1 MSRWPDIW
9 KTPEYQLMKQRDVD
23 IMLKY
28 FESDPP
34 KTMLEIGCGMAW
46 EAKALNET
54 YGTRLWF
61 VDGDANTNVRKDNS
75 HDTGWANV
83 TERFDYYNTFDDLKN
98 LLHQQQVNYERLVNA
113 DNIDLDN
120 LTFDLIYSSLSC
132 GFHYKANCY
141 QNLVGQHSHK
151 STKVIFDIRK
161 RSLPHQPEIKLIE
174 ILDDYQKHL
183 KARISFIE

>member
-9 KTPEYQLMKQRDVD
+9 HTTEYQQMKQRDVE

-28 FESDPP
+28 FESNPP

-61 VDGDANTNVRKDNS
+61 IDGDASTNLHKNNS
-75 HDTGWANV
+75 HDTGWANR
-83 TERFDYYNTFDDLKN
+83 TERFDYYNTLEDLKN
-98 LLHQQQVNYERLVNA
+98 LLQQRQVKYERLVDA
-113 DNIDLDN
+113 DNIDLGN

-141 QNLVGQHSHK
+141 QNIVQQHSHN
-151 STKVIFDIRK
+151 STNVIFDIRK
-161 RSLPHQPEIKLIE
+161 RSLPHQPEIELIE